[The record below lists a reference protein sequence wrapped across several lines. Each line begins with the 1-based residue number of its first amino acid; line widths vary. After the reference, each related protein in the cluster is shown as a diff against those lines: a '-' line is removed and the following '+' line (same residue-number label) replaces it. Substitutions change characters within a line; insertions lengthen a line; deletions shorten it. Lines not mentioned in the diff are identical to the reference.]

1 MKFNVH
7 LTRKS
12 NEDFNKLDGSIKKYV
27 LKKLILLETNPFL
40 GKPLGNKAGL
50 DLTGYYKLY
59 VFKKK
64 IRIIYELKDN
74 ELIVNIISIGKRE
87 DFTAYLQAYLRI
99 K

>member
-12 NEDFNKLDGSIKKYV
+12 KEDFNKLDGSIKKYV

>member
-40 GKPLGNKAGL
+40 GKPPGNKAGL